1 MKKTVLTLG
10 LLTLGLMATDFTSMT
25 TEELIELRGTV
36 AVDEQ
41 ADYRTEMLSRVDSMS
56 SDELEALRVSRQAN
70 PVGLGSG
77 QGGGNL
83 ANQPKLIDFD
93 TDGDGLISEA
103 EFDAVRADRLA
114 ENSAEGRLLANAD
127 DAPDF
132 ASIDIN
138 GDSMID
144 ATELETHQTAQIE
157 SHRSQAPQQRGVNQ
171 GIQQHLRDGSGVGS
185 MQQGQRQ
192 GGQGIGHNR

>member
-10 LLTLGLMATDFTSMT
+10 LLTLGLMATDFSSMT

-36 AVDEQ
+36 SVDEQ

-56 SDELEALRVSRQAN
+56 SDELDALRASRQAN
-70 PVGLGSG
+70 SVGMGRG
-77 QGGGNL
+77 QGGGSL
-83 ANQPKLIDFD
+83 AVQPKLIDFD

-103 EFDAVRADRLA
+103 EFDAARADRLA
-114 ENSAEGRLLANAD
+114 ENSADGRLLANAD

-132 ASIDIN
+132 ATIDID
-138 GDSMID
+138 GDGMID
-144 ATELETHQTAQIE
+144 ASELETHQTAQMA
-157 SHRSQAPQQRGVNQ
+157 SHVSQAPQQRGVNQ
-171 GIQQHLRDGSGVGS
+171 GIQQSLRDGSGAGS

-192 GGQGIGHNR
+192 GGQGMGRNR